1 MLKLRGVLLLT
12 AIIVMAFAATASADD
27 FDKYRTK
34 FDQHIP
40 MPDAG
45 TNWVPQGLTYWKAKD
60 ALVISYYYHDPA
72 NENFT
77 PYSQIWVVKRKTGR
91 QLSHFSL
98 DDSSHVGG
106 LAMTKKYLL
115 VAASDAKDGYNVHG
129 YRASRMLRPRVTSVG
144 PQLKAVKRY
153 KVPIKGSYMGTNTT
167 GSQLWIGDFDANKV
181 QRYKFAAGG
190 QSIVAAS
197 RVYDTPDHVQG
208 VAIRHGRIFYSTSWG
223 NDKPSTMLAGPVDAT
238 SGLGTLTAPNM
249 SEGITFAH
257 GRVYFVYESSANY
270 YTAQEN
276 TFVTRTIDSGA
287 LSGLGY

>member
-1 MLKLRGVLLLT
+1 VLKLRSALPLL
-12 AIIVMAFAATASADD
+12 AIIGLAFAATANADD

-45 TNWVPQGLTYWKAKD
+45 TNWVPQGLAYWKAKD
-60 ALVISYYYHDPA
+60 ALVISYYYHDPK
-72 NENFT
+72 NPNFV
-77 PYSQIWVVKRKTGR
+77 PFSQVWVVKRRTGR

-98 DDSSHVGG
+98 DDATHVGG

-115 VAASDAKDGYNVHG
+115 VAASDAKDGYNLHA
-129 YRASRMLRPRVTSVG
+129 YRASRMLHPRDTGVG

-153 KVPIKGSYMGTNTT
+153 KVPIKGSYMGTNAT

-181 QRYKFAAGG
+181 QRYRVVGG
-190 QSIVAAS
+190 GKSIVAAS
-197 RVYDTPDHVQG
+197 RAYDTPDHVQG
-208 VAIRHGRIFYSTSWG
+208 VAIKHGRIFYSTSYG
-223 NDKPSTMLAGPVDAT
+223 NDKASTMLAGPVDAT

-257 GRVYFVYESSANY
+257 GRVYVVYESSANY
-270 YTAQEN
+270 YTAQSN